1 MRHHGM
7 LVQVL
12 PCPLYHY
19 CVLNDWDA
27 FIEVTKGFPPFVAEN
42 IRLIWYLVNSFVWVW
57 ISSGP
62 KLGEIHETPDPVFCY
77 LSAEKQEP

>member
-1 MRHHGM
+1 M

-12 PCPLYHY
+12 PCPLHHY

-27 FIEVTKGFPPFVAEN
+27 FIEVKSGSPPSVAEN
-42 IRLIWYLVNSFVWVW
+42 IRHMWYLVNSFVWVW
-57 ISSGP
+57 IGTGP
-62 KLGEIHETPDPVFCY
+62 RQGEIHETPDPMFCH